1 MLALVVFLH
10 LQMNMALLMKKL
22 YSFLLVFCCLVAV
35 KAQPPIPA
43 GRIYFHS
50 KIDEYQKNILNLSTL
65 PDDIRAAATT
75 KIDNVQNDIEADAQ
89 LDDTNKQKFLR
100 GLQEALNFYILGYK
114 NGTYSLSLLPGL
126 VEAYK
131 DGIHPELNKQSI
143 APIVEKNDSYIGQ
156 ILIETYAYKAN
167 TGMDDIK
174 DILLSKQMQQH
185 PEPKSVMQTLLRH
198 PNLPG
203 IDTILYKI
211 ALIDPDII
219 YDYSQNYGQL
229 ADRILNNPNKLV
241 STIGHIGRLKTGRQI
256 FPFLDEI
263 VAGNMTIEQIEGSI
277 DNGPAYFNLLVQT
290 EIDYADQVRQ
300 KRVPLAKKDMEGRI
314 AAKAHELY
322 VNEIN
327 ALHERPDAERFR
339 VIDNLSP
346 QALYYVA
353 VSSEEEIYTSSY
365 VRGVYPRIFKN
376 KKLRADSL
384 LMSVRFDHF
393 KKWIKMAANYNDL
406 DDFLGK
412 MDKES
417 AQVLMKAFVKGLDKT
432 NSLEDAVD
440 VANSYS
446 SISDK
451 GVRNL
456 VLNEVQYNLQK
467 AKESS
472 NTRGTNI
479 YNILNIL
486 FLSMDST
493 NHVDV
498 PKLLGIPP
506 VFYMPNKNLQDSAGK
521 IIVQQFFYGDDDG
534 RAGFS
539 QFTSLFGGA
548 GWSMKGND
556 QWVVH
561 TSTGKGTKIV
571 IYSNR
576 PLDEKQGL
584 DDKAQ
589 HALDDYMNENGL
601 EPTIVI
607 HRGHSYY
614 LPSTLEQLQSSAQI
628 VVLGSCGAYQSL
640 NKVLTKCT
648 VAHIVSSK
656 QTGSQRVNGPL
667 IKDMMETLRQGKTL
681 NWQVLWKQLDR
692 EVADKELFSDYVPPY
707 KNLGALFIMAY
718 NRLPR

>member
-1 MLALVVFLH
+1 MP
-10 LQMNMALLMKKL
+10 LLMNKL
-22 YSFLLVFCCLVAV
+22 YSFLLVFCCFTGLYA
-35 KAQPPIPA
+35 KSQIPA

-50 KIDEYQKNILNLSTL
+50 RIDDYQKAILNLTAV
-65 PDDIRAAATT
+65 PDDIKATATT
-75 KIDNVQNDIEADAQ
+75 KIDNLQNEIEADNQ

-100 GLQEALNFYILGYK
+100 GLQEALGFFINGYK
-114 NGTYSLSLLPGL
+114 SGTYSLSLLPEL
-126 VEAYK
+126 VNAYK
-131 DGIHPELNKQSI
+131 EAIHPELNHESI
-143 APIVEKNDSYIGQ
+143 ASVITTYDSYVAQ
-156 ILIETYAYKAN
+156 MLIDTYAFKAN
-167 TGMDDIK
+167 TGIDEIK
-174 DILLSKQMQQH
+174 DIILGKQMRQH
-185 PEPKSVMQTLLRH
+185 PEPKSVMPILLKH

-203 IDTILYKI
+203 IDTILS
-211 ALIDPDII
+211 AVARIDPNII

-229 ADRILNNPNKLV
+229 ADRILNSNDKLV
-241 STIGHIGRLKTGRQI
+241 NTIGHLGRMKTGRQI

-263 VAGNMTIEQIEGSI
+263 VEGKMTVDQISSAV
-277 DNGPAYFNLLVQT
+277 DNNTQYFNLLVQT
-290 EIDYADQVRQ
+290 EIDYADKVRLGST
-300 KRVPLAKKDMEGRI
+300 PLAKKDMETRI
-314 AAKAHELY
+314 AAKAREDY
-322 VNEIN
+322 INEIN

-346 QALYYVA
+346 QALYYLA
-353 VSSEEEIYTSSY
+353 ISSEEEIYTSSY
-365 VRGVYPRIFKN
+365 VRGVYPRIFKS

-406 DDFLGK
+406 DDFLSR

-446 SISDK
+446 SITDK
-451 GVRNL
+451 DVRSL

-467 AKESS
+467 AKDAS

-493 NHVDV
+493 NRIDV
-498 PKLLGIPP
+498 PRLLGIPP
-506 VFYMPNKNLQDSAGK
+506 VFYMPNKNLQDSAGT

-534 RAGFS
+534 RAGFD
-539 QFTSLFGGA
+539 QFTSMFGGA
-548 GWSMKGND
+548 GWSVKSNA

-561 TSTGKGTKIV
+561 TSTGKGTKVV

-576 PLDEKQGL
+576 PLDEKKGL
-584 DDKAQ
+584 DADAQKALGSY
-589 HALDDYMNENGL
+589 LDENGIS
-601 EPTIVI
+601 PTIVI

-614 LPSTLEQLQSSAQI
+614 LSQTLDQLASSAEI

-648 VAHIVSSK
+648 TAHIVSSK

-667 IKDMMETLRQGKTL
+667 IKEMMETLRQGKTL

-692 EVADKELFSDYVPPY
+692 EVSDKELFSDYVPPY